1 VLHGRAAP
9 EGAFARTREP
19 ALLAG
24 DVDLEALLFG
34 CVAALVAGTR
44 DDPVEAGADARL
56 DLRDDGCERVPVL
69 RVAGPRLHVRHEWVA
84 LAAVERARDRDLD
97 PKNTTVGAPGPY

>member
-1 VLHGRAAP
+1 MLHGRAAP

-24 DVDLEALLFG
+24 DINLEVLLFG
-34 CVAALVAGTR
+34 CVVAVVAGIC
-44 DDPVEAGADARL
+44 DDPVESGANARL
-56 DLRDDGCERVPVL
+56 DLGDDGCKRVPVL
-69 RVAGPRLHVRHEWVA
+69 QLAGPRLHVRHEWVA
-84 LAAVERARDRDLD
+84 LASVERARDRDLD